1 MRMIVCDMAGTI
13 INEHGLVY
21 KTLFNTLKKIGVKE
35 DIKSWHGLEKRRVI
49 DEMVDKYGAYGDKK
63 EIKKNMYLDFQNN
76 LYEAYFG
83 KNSEISLIHPN
94 IPNYFNDLR
103 EKNIIVSLNT
113 GYNRDFQKKIIDYFN
128 MESYIDDYISSE
140 DVPFGRPEP
149 FMIYKLMKQ
158 NNIHFPKDVIKVGDT
173 KIDMLEGKSAKCG
186 MIVGVLSGADSK
198 KELERYSTHII
209 DNITNLKI

>member
-35 DIKSWHGLEKRRVI
+35 DIKTWYGLEKRSVI
-49 DEMVDKYGAYGDKK
+49 NTMVDKYGPYGDNRQLKK
-63 EIKKNMYLDFQNN
+63 TIYLDFQNN
-76 LYEAYFG
+76 LHDAYFG
-83 KNSEISLIHPN
+83 KKSKLSLMHPN

-103 EKNIIVSLNT
+103 EKNIIVTLNT
-113 GYNRDFQKKIIDYFN
+113 GYNREFQKKIIDHFD

-158 NNIHFPKDVIKVGDT
+158 NNIEFSKDVIKVGDT
-173 KIDMLEGKSAKCG
+173 KIDMLEGKSAECG
-186 MIVGVLSGADSK
+186 MIVGVLSGADEK
-198 KELERYSTHII
+198 EELEKYSTHII
-209 DNITNLKI
+209 DNIVNLRI